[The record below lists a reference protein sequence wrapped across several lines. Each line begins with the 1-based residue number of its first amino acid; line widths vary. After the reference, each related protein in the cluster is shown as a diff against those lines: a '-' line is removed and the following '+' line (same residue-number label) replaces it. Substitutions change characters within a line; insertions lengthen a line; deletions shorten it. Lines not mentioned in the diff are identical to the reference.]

1 MAIKQENKYTNVTG
15 TFPNALM
22 VDASGPGLTDGS
34 EFAALPLN
42 DGWEPFQQAL
52 MNYAAGVTLQN
63 SPTGS
68 VGVPNGIA
76 DAVGIS
82 QMLEAMQLAHG
93 IGPGKGVIWFG
104 DDDPS
109 ITGDRVILLAGQGVL
124 IASYPALDAAV
135 YVGDGNNA
143 TVAAGGGKFY
153 RSSDAGGAT
162 PNIAGPYLQ
171 LPDAAGRTIRMLDTA
186 GAVDPQ
192 GASRFLG
199 DSQAD
204 AMQKITGNLGRSGQ
218 NNIGWSQNTQY
229 QGTGVFAVSQADGS
243 GAVIALGSSFTRV
256 NPTFDN
262 SQSTSPNAAK
272 TDDVET
278 RMTNISIKLGITY

>member
-1 MAIKQENKYTNVTG
+1 MAIKQENKYVNVTG

-42 DGWEPFQQAL
+42 DGWEPYQQAVL
-52 MNYAAGVTLQN
+52 NYASGVNKQN

-82 QMLEAMQLAHG
+82 QMLQALQLAHG

-124 IASYPALDAAV
+124 IATYPALDAAV
-135 YVGDGNNA
+135 YVGDANNA

-153 RSSDAGGAT
+153 RSSDAGGAS

-171 LPDAAGRTIRMLDTA
+171 LPEAPGRALRVLDTT
-186 GAVDPQ
+186 GTVDPL
-192 GASRFLG
+192 GASRYLG
-199 DSQAD
+199 DNQAD
-204 AMQKITGNLGRSGQ
+204 AMQRITGYVQHTNAAPA
-218 NNIGWSQNTQY
+218 NIG
-229 QGTGVFAVSQADGS
+229 GVFSFTGGAVYPAGS
-243 GAVIALGSSFTRV
+243 GLERFVTSTASFD
-256 NPTFDN
+256 FD
-262 SQSTSPNAAK
+262 SAGSTSPNAAK
-272 TDDVET
+272 TDDDES
-278 RMTNISIKLGITY
+278 RMKNISIKLGITY